1 MLGGFFVVKDINCGR
16 QFNTFSVGISE
27 SNRPQF
33 SLNSVSPRVM
43 QYPRERQIDGYLVR
57 NRETIFTQ
65 RKLWTYDQTNR
76 DKWRDWHLYRRKKSL
91 ARRLSGRPTAGKE
104 KL

>member
-1 MLGGFFVVKDINCGR
+1 MLGGFLCFKDINCGR

-43 QYPRERQIDGYLVR
+43 QYQRERQIDGYLVR
-57 NRETIFTQ
+57 NRDIIFNP
-65 RKLWTYDQTNR
+65 RKAVDL
-76 DKWRDWHLYRRKKSL
+76 
-91 ARRLSGRPTAGKE
+91 
-104 KL
+104 